1 VHAEGGRVEL
11 KGQVAIV
18 TGASRGIGRAI
29 ATELAAAGATV
40 IVNFRQSEKEAHSL
54 AEAIGG
60 VAVQA
65 DVSTNEGCEAL
76 TSAALALGPIAI
88 LVNNAGVTDDSLL
101 MRMTDAQ
108 WDDVMQV
115 NAGGPFRMCRAVI
128 PHMVRAKAGSII
140 NLVSISALR
149 GNAGQCNYAASKAAV
164 LALTRCL
171 AKEVAKR
178 KIRVNAVAPGFIKTD
193 MTASL
198 PDKLL
203 EGAKATIPMRRLG
216 EPEDI
221 APVVRFLAGPAA
233 KYITG
238 QCIVVDGGLSV

>member
-1 VHAEGGRVEL
+1 MEL
-11 KGQVAIV
+11 QGQVAIV

-29 ATELAAAGATV
+29 AIELAAAGAKV
-40 IVNFRQSEKEAHSL
+40 IVNYRNSADEAQAV
-54 AEAIGG
+54 AEATGG
-60 VAVQA
+60 IAVQA

-88 LVNNAGVTDDSLL
+88 LVNNAGITDDSLL

-115 NAGGPFRMCRAVI
+115 NAGGPFRMCRTVI

-140 NLVSISALR
+140 NLVSVSALR

-193 MTASL
+193 MTAVL

-203 EGAKATIPMRRLG
+203 EGAKATVPMRRLG

-221 APVVRFLAGPAA
+221 APVVRCLAGPAA

-238 QCIVVDGGLSV
+238 QCIGVDGGLSV

>member
-1 VHAEGGRVEL
+1 
-11 KGQVAIV
+11 
-18 TGASRGIGRAI
+18 
-29 ATELAAAGATV
+29 
-40 IVNFRQSEKEAHSL
+40 
-54 AEAIGG
+54 
-60 VAVQA
+60 
-65 DVSTNEGCEAL
+65 
-76 TSAALALGPIAI
+76 
-88 LVNNAGVTDDSLL
+88 
-101 MRMTDAQ
+101 
-108 WDDVMQV
+108 
-115 NAGGPFRMCRAVI
+115 
-128 PHMVRAKAGSII
+128 MVRAKAGSII

-193 MTASL
+193 MTSSL

>member
-1 VHAEGGRVEL
+1 VEL

-40 IVNFRQSEKEAHSL
+40 IVNFRQSEKEAHSV
-54 AEAIGG
+54 AQAIGG
-60 VAVQA
+60 IAVQA

-101 MRMTDAQ
+101 MRMSDAQ

-193 MTASL
+193 MTSSL